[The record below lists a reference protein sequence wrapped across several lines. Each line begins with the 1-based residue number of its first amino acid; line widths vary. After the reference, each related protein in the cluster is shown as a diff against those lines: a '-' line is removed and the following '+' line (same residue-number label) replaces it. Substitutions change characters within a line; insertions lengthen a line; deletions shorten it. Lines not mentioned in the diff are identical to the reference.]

1 MAHHPDDLRYH
12 AEHTWARTEQDGRAR
27 VGITDHA
34 QDELDTVVYVD
45 LPQPDSRVEQGQP
58 FGEVESTK
66 TVRDLI
72 APVSGTVVERNDA
85 LQDDPEQVNRD
96 PYGQGWM
103 ILVDIDDPAQVDGLL
118 SAQEYGDAA
127 RSS

>member
-1 MAHHPDDLRYH
+1 MTTNPADLRYH
-12 AEHTWARTEQDGRAR
+12 AGHTWARTEDDGHVR

-58 FGEVESTK
+58 FGEIESTK

-72 APVSGTVVERNDA
+72 APVSGTVVARNDA
-85 LQDDPEQVNRD
+85 LQDDPERVNRD

-103 ILVDIDDPAQVDGLL
+103 ILIDIDDPDQLDGLL
-118 SAQEYGDAA
+118 TAQEYRDTTRTG
-127 RSS
+127 